1 MPFPNVQNKYEG
13 KAILTPQH
21 MVAYRQK
28 EGMLPKGA
36 APLAALLCLQR
47 GLPER
52 LARKHPYRKIGRLNG
67 DLYSLKKTD
76 GKVVVLSNFG
86 LGSPLMAGI
95 AEELI
100 AWGVQRLLSLSMCG
114 ALQPDLKA
122 GDIVVCNQAI
132 RDEGTSHHYLPSEKY
147 VSANAKLA
155 GEILENLN
163 EAGERPQLGTTWTT
177 DATYRE
183 TDIEVR
189 HYQAEGVKTVEMET
203 AALYAVAQVRGVPAA
218 SVFVVGD
225 QLANAEWRAP
235 AEFRTI
241 DRSFEAVYAAIID
254 VLNAV

>member
-1 MPFPNVQNKYEG
+1 
-13 KAILTPQH
+13 
-21 MVAYRQK
+21 
-28 EGMLPKGA
+28 
-36 APLAALLCLQR
+36 
-47 GLPER
+47 
-52 LARKHPYRKIGRLNG
+52 
-67 DLYSLKKTD
+67 
-76 GKVVVLSNFG
+76 
-86 LGSPLMAGI
+86 MAGI

-100 AWGVQRLLSLSMCG
+100 AWGVHRLLSLSMCG

-147 VSANAKLA
+147 VSADA
-155 GEILENLN
+155 NLVAQIQESLHAQGKN
-163 EAGERPQLGTTWTT
+163 SQLGTTWTT

-183 TDIEVR
+183 TDVEVR
-189 HYQAEGVKTVEMET
+189 QYQAEGVKTVEMET
-203 AALYAVAQVRGVPAA
+203 AALFAIAQVRSVPAA